1 MTMSSDL
8 KGHDH
13 ILFRLFMCVYI
24 RTDSMQDTGIVIWVL
39 CNVALYL
46 DVHGHFLLS
55 LVDYVLHMSQTE
67 PAGTKLR
74 NMYSPKVNKITQ
86 A

>member
-8 KGHDH
+8 KGDH
-13 ILFRLFMCVYI
+13 ILFWLIMCVYI
-24 RTDSMQDTGIVIWVL
+24 RTDSLQDIVIWVL
-39 CNVALYL
+39 CNVTLYL
-46 DVHGHFLLS
+46 DVHGHFLFS

-74 NMYSPKVNKITQ
+74 NTYSPKVNKITQ